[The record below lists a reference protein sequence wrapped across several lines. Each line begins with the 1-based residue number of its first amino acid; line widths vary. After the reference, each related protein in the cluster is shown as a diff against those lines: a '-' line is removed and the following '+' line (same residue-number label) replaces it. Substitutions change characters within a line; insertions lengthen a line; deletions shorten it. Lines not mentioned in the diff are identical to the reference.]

1 MNYILALSFMLM
13 KLAGILGFVFLI
25 WKGHPISGF
34 ILLILVISQGYTFRV
49 VEKGESDDEQ
59 KDTIE

>member
-25 WKGHPISGF
+25 LKGHPVAGF

-49 VEKGESDDEQ
+49 IEKGESNDEQ

>member
-49 VEKGESDDEQ
+49 VEKGEKGEKGESL
-59 KDTIE
+59 